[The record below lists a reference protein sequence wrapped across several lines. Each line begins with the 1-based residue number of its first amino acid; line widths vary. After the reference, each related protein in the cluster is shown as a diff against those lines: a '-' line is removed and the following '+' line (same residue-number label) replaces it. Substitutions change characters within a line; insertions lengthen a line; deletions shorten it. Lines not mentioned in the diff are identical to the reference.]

1 MDLLSSWESWYRMT
15 ILKHIFEQ
23 ESAYSHIL
31 LHKGLQQLGLGQV
44 KVESWTWN
52 LSLFHEW
59 QKQAEVSHHCCFCI
73 RRKLVIG
80 AGAGTLTLRCRF
92 PNKYLS
98 HKVLCLSEVWNF
110 FIITHNKK
118 KCFIPFWVW
127 QQPWFPEAFSALISE
142 LEPAISLPETLTST
156 QHADCR
162 TSRSRLAIWK
172 NTSLVQRVADK
183 DKDGLSRHPNPTLQT
198 LQENEW
204 KSLFISGRCF
214 LFCAV
219 RHLTGLSS
227 RCPPP
232 CFQLHSWCL
241 LQREVS
247 GSDWHLP

>member
-92 PNKYLS
+92 PNRYLS
-98 HKVLCLSEVWNF
+98 HKVLCLSEVWKF
-110 FIITHNKK
+110 FYHSSQKK
-118 KCFIPFWVW
+118 KMFHSILGVTATVVPRSILRFNFWARACYFPSWNADLYTACWLQNQRIPTGNLEKH
-127 QQPWFPEAFSALISE
+127 QPGAE
-142 LEPAISLPETLTST
+142 
-156 QHADCR
+156 
-162 TSRSRLAIWK
+162 
-172 NTSLVQRVADK
+172 
-183 DKDGLSRHPNPTLQT
+183 
-198 LQENEW
+198 
-204 KSLFISGRCF
+204 SGR
-214 LFCAV
+214 
-219 RHLTGLSS
+219 
-227 RCPPP
+227 
-232 CFQLHSWCL
+232 
-241 LQREVS
+241 
-247 GSDWHLP
+247 